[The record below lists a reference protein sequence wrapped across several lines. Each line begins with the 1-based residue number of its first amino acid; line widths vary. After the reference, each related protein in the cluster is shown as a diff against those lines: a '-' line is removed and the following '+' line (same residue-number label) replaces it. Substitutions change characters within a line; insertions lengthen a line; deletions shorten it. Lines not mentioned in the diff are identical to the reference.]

1 MCNTVEKLF
10 HGDRVLFLLDC
21 CASGN
26 LCDYLPSSTSSSSSS
41 TTTKMTTPTSN
52 YCNNS
57 EIRVDGDDDTAVAV
71 AVAAHNNTNNND
83 NTKTKQYL
91 LLASRCV
98 MLRFFVVVGFIY
110 QFYYFSLFFLF
121 LTISSSI
128 YINLVITLNRLSKY
142 QFKVLHT

>member
-26 LCDYLPSSTSSSSSS
+26 LCDYLPSSTLSSSSS
-41 TTTKMTTPTSN
+41 TTSTSTSN
-52 YCNNS
+52 CNNS
-57 EIRVDGDDDTAVAV
+57 ETRVDGDDDTAAA
-71 AVAAHNNTNNND
+71 AVAAHNNNNDNSNND

-110 QFYYFSLFFLF
+110 QFYYLSLFFLF